1 LISFSI
7 QSQTQINKMTELPP
21 VQERFKTNLLDLGN
35 LTHNLVINVQSQLTE
50 KFDPLIVRVA
60 NTYNEKNAAVTLIE
74 QFIIY
79 SHQYWPEIKNSNE
92 MFFANSFT
100 NIFGQ
105 VPIDGLGGLKEM
117 LVGRNASGA
126 PIVSL
131 DNKAAMWRYLQQMVR
146 QAIMYLDEAMKTNKA
161 NAITLTSQNKMSSW
175 TVTRDQLAK
184 LIAEYKVKP

>member
-1 LISFSI
+1 
-7 QSQTQINKMTELPP
+7 MTELPP